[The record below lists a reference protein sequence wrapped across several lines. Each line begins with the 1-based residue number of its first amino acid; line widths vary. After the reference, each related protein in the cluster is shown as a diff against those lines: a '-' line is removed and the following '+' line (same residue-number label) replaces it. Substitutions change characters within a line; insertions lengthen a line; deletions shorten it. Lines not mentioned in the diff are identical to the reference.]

1 MFLTSLCSRS
11 IQMSLSVLLLGVG
24 VATVTDLQLNAVGS
38 ILSLLAIITTCI
50 AQIVSFQQQLLFI
63 FHKLKL
69 KCLIMFFLYLVG
81 FAHIFNSI
89 SYFHVASLG
98 VLVFQCSRRQRKASF
113 HSHQNMRSNCCYFS
127 LHCSLINK
135 QKVVMI

>member
-1 MFLTSLCSRS
+1 MNH
-11 IQMSLSVLLLGVG
+11 VLLLSVG
-24 VATVTDLQLNAVGS
+24 VAIVTDLQLNAVGS

-69 KCLIMFFLYLVG
+69 KFLIMFFLYLVG

-98 VLVFQCSRRQRKASF
+98 VLVF
-113 HSHQNMRSNCCYFS
+113 
-127 LHCSLINK
+127 
-135 QKVVMI
+135 

>member
-69 KCLIMFFLYLVG
+69 S
-81 FAHIFNSI
+81 A
-89 SYFHVASLG
+89 
-98 VLVFQCSRRQRKASF
+98 
-113 HSHQNMRSNCCYFS
+113 
-127 LHCSLINK
+127 
-135 QKVVMI
+135 